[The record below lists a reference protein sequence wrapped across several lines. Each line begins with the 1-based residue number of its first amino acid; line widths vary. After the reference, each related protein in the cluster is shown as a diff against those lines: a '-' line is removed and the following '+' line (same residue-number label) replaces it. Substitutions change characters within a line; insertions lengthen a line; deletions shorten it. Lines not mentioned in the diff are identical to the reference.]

1 MTDKY
6 LSINTL
12 GVTLLACL
20 TVLMEGKQENN
31 KLFFFPSLPQVCA
44 ERRCLQ
50 PHGRDELPDDQKG
63 VQDAGTSTTEDFA

>member
-1 MTDKY
+1 MG
-6 LSINTL
+6 L
-12 GVTLLACL
+12 TLLVYL
-20 TVLMEGKQENN
+20 TVQTEGNQNSQN
-31 KLFFFPSLPQVCA
+31 FDTYIISLHQVCA